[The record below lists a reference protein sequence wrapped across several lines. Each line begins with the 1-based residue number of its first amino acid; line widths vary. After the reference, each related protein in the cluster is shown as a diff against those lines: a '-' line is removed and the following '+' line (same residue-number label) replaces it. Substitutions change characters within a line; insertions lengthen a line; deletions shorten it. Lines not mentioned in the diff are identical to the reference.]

1 MLQRQEIEQKA
12 KEEERI
18 RSKLAPGGDDRER
31 GELGAGDGE
40 GEGGQ
45 GQGEGG
51 RKPRV
56 PLTATRRAPFRLTTQ
71 PSRKKTEPQ
80 RLAEE
85 PGTQPAEPVS

>member
-45 GQGEGG
+45 GEGG
-51 RKPRV
+51 MKPRV